1 MAILYAANKSF
12 ICLET
17 ALLLKIRSINL
28 FEPWYVASHVCLF
41 HVLVTLTVAWLEVWG
56 GRGERESLGWG
67 L

>member
-1 MAILYAANKSF
+1 MAVLYGANKSS

-17 ALLLKIRSINL
+17 ALLLKMRSIDL
-28 FEPWYVASHVCLF
+28 FELWYVTSHVCLF
-41 HVLVTLTVAWLEVWG
+41 QVLATLTVAWLEVWG